1 MKISIVTI
9 SFNQA
14 EYIERAIQSVLIQ
27 KETVDLEYIMVDAG
41 STDGSRKIINQYS
54 QEIDTI
60 IFEQDE
66 GPADGLNKGF
76 KTATGEIY
84 GYLNADDEYKP
95 ACLNQVER
103 YFIENSHVDVL
114 SGHGEILDRESHF
127 VQKCFSHKFNL
138 QRYAE
143 GSCVVVQQ
151 STFFKAAA
159 FHSVGGFNINNTI
172 SWDGELMVDMA
183 LSGTRFR
190 RVTNVWSGFR
200 VYDSSISGSG
210 SHLEKAKQEHDR
222 IARKIG
228 LRRPKNRFIIK
239 LNWLIYRLADP
250 QLVLARV
257 WDGVVNGKRVIPKL
271 SLF

>member
-1 MKISIVTI
+1 MKFSIVTI

-14 EYIERAIQSVLIQ
+14 EFIERAIQSVLAQ
-27 KETVDLEYIMVDAG
+27 KEFVDLEYIVVDAG
-41 STDGSRKIINQYS
+41 STDGSRTIINRYRNA
-54 QEIDTI
+54 IDMI

-76 KTATGEIY
+76 NAAKGQIY

-95 ACLNQVER
+95 ACLYQVER
-103 YFIENSHVDVL
+103 YFSENAAVDVL

-138 QRYAE
+138 KRYAE

-151 STFFKAAA
+151 STFFKAAI
-159 FHSVGGFNINNTI
+159 FHTVGGFNKNNTI
-172 SWDGELMVDMA
+172 SWDGELMADMA
-183 LSGTRFR
+183 MSGSRFK
-190 RVTNVWSGFR
+190 RVSHIWSGFR
-200 VYDSSISGSG
+200 VYQDSISGSG
-210 SHLEKAKQEHDR
+210 GYLEKAAREHHR

-228 LRRPKNRFIIK
+228 MTTPENSFIRS

-250 QLVLARV
+250 QLVLVRL
-257 WDGVVNGKRVIPKL
+257 WDGLVNGKRAIPH
-271 SLF
+271 